1 MPNLAHVLKDE
12 IRRLARKEIK
22 AELGPA
28 RKASAQ
34 YHKDIAAL
42 KRQLRDQA
50 RQIAALKRPDKKAAK
65 AGPETPP
72 VARFSPKWLQAHR
85 ERFELSA
92 ADYGALVGV
101 SPHTIYNWEQ
111 EKTRPQPQQLQA
123 WSVVRKLGK
132 REAWKRVDEMQ

>member
-12 IRRLARKEIK
+12 ICRLARKEIK

-34 YHKDIAAL
+34 YRRDIAGL
-42 KRQLRDQA
+42 KRKLRDQA
-50 RQIAALKRPDKKAAK
+50 KQIAALERAAKKAPK
-65 AGPETPP
+65 ADPETSA
-72 VARFSPKWLQAHR
+72 VVRFSPKWLQVHR
-85 ERFELSA
+85 ERLELSA

-101 SPHTIYNWEQ
+101 SSQTIYNWEQ

-123 WSVVRKLGK
+123 WSVVRKLAK
-132 REAWKRVDEMQ
+132 REAWKRLDEMQ